1 VIHVEKDADGNI
13 VSETKGMAKIF
24 DPVLLEE
31 MIQYNEEGNFDRI
44 IAAELAVSLAM
55 KLNPI
60 MGRTGGVEDVRVTSL
75 YSKKKKNSLFSESKG
90 MFNSNKHKMFR

>member
-1 VIHVEKDADGNI
+1 
-13 VSETKGMAKIF
+13 
-24 DPVLLEE
+24 
-31 MIQYNEEGNFDRI
+31 
-44 IAAELAVSLAM
+44 
-55 KLNPI
+55 